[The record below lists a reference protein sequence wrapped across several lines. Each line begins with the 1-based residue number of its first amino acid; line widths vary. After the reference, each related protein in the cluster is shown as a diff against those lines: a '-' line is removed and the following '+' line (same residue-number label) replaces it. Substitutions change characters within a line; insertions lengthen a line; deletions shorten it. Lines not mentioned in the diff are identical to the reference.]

1 MGSTT
6 NPPSSSMD
14 NYNPP
19 DASSPSLVLVEPTH
33 AERLRVW
40 TMTHPKW
47 GAALTLDN
55 YLGREVYLQT
65 VPLAKEG
72 GLTSWILTDRSLPP
86 DERPILS
93 SCESLRKRA
102 IAASSDSSGEIVD
115 GIAHGIASVFTEPQ
129 FRGKGYASR
138 MMKEVG
144 EVLKDWQA
152 GDKTQGALFSVLYS
166 DIGKKF
172 YAKNGWAPYPSSHVS
187 FKPAIGTAGGDVNGT
202 VNGKTLTAA
211 AKPIGYHELA
221 ELCCADE
228 ALLKKRA
235 REVVTIGGKKSAA
248 AILPSLEQLLWHMMR
263 EDYMTKHIFGKT
275 PDVRGAVYGEK
286 GKRIWAIWSRG
297 YYGGLETIKGNTFHI
312 LRFVIED
319 EEGMEEEEMVKG
331 FGEIVKIAQREA
343 GEWRSEDIQMWN
355 PGETTRRLIEK
366 SGVEYKI
373 VEREEDSIASLRWYG
388 EGELEEWVGNEK
400 YAWC

>member
-6 NPPSSSMD
+6 SPPSSSMD
-14 NYNPP
+14 SQFP

-72 GLTSWILTDRSLPP
+72 GLTSWILTDGSLSP

-102 IAASSDSSGEIVD
+102 IAASSTSGEIVD
-115 GIAHGIASVFTEPQ
+115 GIAHGVASVFTEPQ

-144 EVLKDWQA
+144 EVLKKWQA
-152 GDKTQGALFSVLYS
+152 EDEKKTALFSVLYS

-172 YAKNGWAPYPSSHVS
+172 YAKNGWAPYPSAHVS
-187 FKPAIGTAGGDVNGT
+187 FKPAAGAPMVNGDVNEKKAG
-202 VNGKTLTAA
+202 

-228 ALLKKRA
+228 ALLKKRVKEA
-235 REVVTIGGKKSAA
+235 VTTGGKKTAA

-275 PDVRGAVYGEK
+275 PDVRGAVYGEEK
-286 GKRIWAIWSRG
+286 GKRIWAVWSRG

-319 EEGMEEEEMVKG
+319 EDGMGEEEMVRG
-331 FGEIVKIAQREA
+331 FGEIVRIAQREA

-355 PGETTRRLIEK
+355 PGEMTRRLIER
-366 SGVEYKI
+366 SGVEHTI
-373 VEREEDSIASLRWYG
+373 VEREESSIASLRWYG
-388 EGELEEWVGNEK
+388 EGELDEWVGNEK